1 MTDNTVQMTINCN
14 GKLIDVSRPKIMGIL
29 NITPDSFFDGGRY
42 NDTTSILKHAEKMLL
57 EGATFIDVGACS
69 SRPGSKAATEE
80 AELKRL
86 IQVVELLV
94 RTFPDIILSID
105 TFRSRVAYQCIEAGA
120 AMINDISAG
129 KMDNNMM
136 KVVGD
141 MGVPYVM
148 MHMKGTPK
156 NMQNHLDYNNLIKDV
171 IYYFSERIH
180 AARAHKI
187 NDLIIDPGFG
197 FAKTLKQNY
206 HLLNDL
212 NLLAV
217 LDMPILVGVSRKSMI
232 YKLLDTN
239 PENALNGTT
248 SLNTVSLIHGANIL
262 RVHDVK
268 EALECITLTNQLS
281 LNKL

>member
-1 MTDNTVQMTINCN
+1 MTINCN

>member
-1 MTDNTVQMTINCN
+1 MTINCN
-14 GKLIDVSRPKIMGIL
+14 GKLIDVSHPKIMGIL
-29 NITPDSFFDGGRY
+29 NITPDSFFDGGHY
-42 NDTTSILKHAEKMLL
+42 NDTTSILKQVEKMLL

-69 SRPGSKAATEE
+69 SRPGSMAVTEE
-80 AELKRL
+80 EELKRI

-94 RTFPDIILSID
+94 NTFPDIILSID
-105 TFRSRVAYQCIEAGA
+105 TFRSRVAYQCIQAGA

-129 KMDNNMM
+129 KMDDSMM

-141 MGVPYVM
+141 MGVPYIM

-156 NMQNHLDYNNLIKDV
+156 NMQDHLDYNNLTKDI

-180 AARAHKI
+180 AARSHKI

-206 HLLNDL
+206 HLLSNL

-232 YKLLDTN
+232 YKLLDTT
-239 PENALNGTT
+239 PDNALNGTT
-248 SLNTVSLIHGANIL
+248 SLNTVSLMHGANVL

-268 EALECITLTNQLS
+268 EAMQCITLTDQLS
-281 LNKL
+281 L

>member
-1 MTDNTVQMTINCN
+1 
-14 GKLIDVSRPKIMGIL
+14 LA
-29 NITPDSFFDGGRY
+29 ITG
-42 NDTTSILKHAEKMLL
+42 
-57 EGATFIDVGACS
+57 
-69 SRPGSKAATEE
+69 EE
-80 AELKRL
+80 ELKRL

-94 RTFPDIILSID
+94 STFPDIILSID

-156 NMQNHLDYNNLIKDV
+156 NMQDHLDYDNLTKDI

-206 HLLNDL
+206 HLLSEL

-232 YKLLDTN
+232 YKLLDTT
-239 PENALNGTT
+239 PDKALNGTT
-248 SLNTVSLIHGANIL
+248 SLNTVSLMHGANVL

-268 EALECITLTNQLS
+268 EAMQCIAITDQL
-281 LNKL
+281 NP

>member
-1 MTDNTVQMTINCN
+1 LTDNTVKMTINCN
-14 GKLIDVSRPKIMGIL
+14 GKLIDVSHPKIMGIL
-29 NITPDSFFDGGRY
+29 NITPDSFFDGGHY
-42 NDTTSILKHAEKMLL
+42 NDTTSILKQVEKMLL

-69 SRPGSKAATEE
+69 SRPGSMAVTEE
-80 AELKRL
+80 EELKRL

-94 RTFPDIILSID
+94 STFPDIILSID
-105 TFRSRVAYQCIEAGA
+105 TFRSRVAYQCIQSGA

-129 KMDNNMM
+129 KMDDNMM

-141 MGVPYVM
+141 MGVPYIM

-156 NMQNHLDYNNLIKDV
+156 NMQDHLDYDNLTKDI

-206 HLLNDL
+206 HLLSDL

-232 YKLLDTN
+232 YKLLDTT
-239 PENALNGTT
+239 PDKALNGTT
-248 SLNTVSLIHGANIL
+248 SLNTVSLMHGANVL

-268 EALECITLTNQLS
+268 EAMQCIAITDQL
-281 LNKL
+281 NP

>member
-1 MTDNTVQMTINCN
+1 MTINCN
-14 GKLIDVSRPKIMGIL
+14 GKLIDVSHPKIMGIL
-29 NITPDSFFDGGRY
+29 NITPDSFFDGGHY
-42 NDTTSILKHAEKMLL
+42 NDTTSILKQVEKMLL

-69 SRPGSKAATEE
+69 SRPGSMAVTEE
-80 AELKRL
+80 EELKRL

-94 RTFPDIILSID
+94 STFPDIILSID
-105 TFRSRVAYQCIEAGA
+105 TFRSRVAYQCIQAGA

-129 KMDNNMM
+129 KMDDSMM

-141 MGVPYVM
+141 MGVPYIM

-156 NMQNHLDYNNLIKDV
+156 NMQDHLDYDNLTKDI

-206 HLLNDL
+206 HLLSNL

-232 YKLLDTN
+232 YKLLDTT
-239 PENALNGTT
+239 PDKALNGTT
-248 SLNTVSLIHGANIL
+248 SLNTVSLMHGANVL

-268 EALECITLTNQLS
+268 EAMQCIAITDQL
-281 LNKL
+281 NP